1 MILHIAIGKRVLVSD
16 AIFLKSNFFSFRFFL
31 LIRNFILKEKK
42 QFVFLLINLIIQ
54 IWQQADDTNALHMLF
69 PK

>member
-16 AIFLKSNFFSFRFFL
+16 AIFLKSNLFSFRFFTDKKL
-31 LIRNFILKEKK
+31 YLKRKK